1 MLDDQEPTFLDVIFA
16 SPVSNEFKEDHYIDG
31 LVARGTFVPEMAHRS
46 ADGCAALKTRVSF
59 VNALQSVYR
68 VGSATKSRLPM
79 S

>member
-1 MLDDQEPTFLDVIFA
+1 MLDDEEPSFMDVIFA
-16 SPVSNEFKEDHYIDG
+16 SPVSNEFKEDQYIDG

-46 ADGCAALKTRVSF
+46 ADGCSSLKNRVSF

-68 VGSATKSRLPM
+68 VVPAIKNRHAM